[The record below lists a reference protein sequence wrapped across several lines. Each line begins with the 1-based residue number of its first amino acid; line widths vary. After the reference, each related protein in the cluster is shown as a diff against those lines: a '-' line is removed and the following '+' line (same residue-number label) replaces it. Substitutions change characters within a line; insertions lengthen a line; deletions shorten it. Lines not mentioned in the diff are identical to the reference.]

1 MIGFETDTTNG
12 PVLAMA
18 GALVARNAFATADQ
32 AKDWLAGHAKGTPQ
46 AGKVTLKAP
55 EIAENGNAVPLT
67 VSVESEMSEKSY
79 VKAIYVAAD
88 GNPNPGVAVFELTP
102 LSGKAEIALRV
113 RLQQTAEDRRG
124 GRDERRLAL
133 HGEPRG
139 QGHHR
144 RLRRLRRKRWLTTS
158 SRACAFPP
166 PPRRARWSRS
176 RR

>member
-1 MIGFETDTTNG
+1 MAVAI
-12 PVLAMA
+12 A

-32 AKDWLAGHAKGTPQ
+32 AKEWLAGHAKGTPKD
-46 AGKVTLKAP
+46 GKVTLKAP

-67 VSVESEMSEKSY
+67 VSVESEMTEKSY

-113 RLQQTAEDRRG
+113 RLQQTEKIVAVAEMNDG
-124 GRDERRLAL
+124 YAL

-144 RLRRLRRKRWLTTS
+144 RLRRLGKRWLTTS

-166 PPRRARWSRS
+166 PPRRAR
-176 RR
+176 